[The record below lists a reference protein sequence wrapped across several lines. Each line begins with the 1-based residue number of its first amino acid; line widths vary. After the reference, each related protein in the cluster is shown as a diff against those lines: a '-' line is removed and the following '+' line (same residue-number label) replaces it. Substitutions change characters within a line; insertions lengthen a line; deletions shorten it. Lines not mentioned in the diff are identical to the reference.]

1 MTLHIISQPPSHNAF
16 QSGISHV
23 SSTDVVVLINDGV
36 YGLAQALAGTWPALA
51 RQAVFALEHDSLARG
66 ISAEP
71 SALIDYDTFVA
82 LTSRHNPIQSW
93 Y

>member
-1 MTLHIISQPPSHNAF
+1 MTLHILSQPPSHNAF

-23 SSTDVVVLINDGV
+23 SEGDVVLLINDGV
-36 YGLAQALAGTWPALA
+36 YGLNQALSGTWPSVA
-51 RQAVFALEHDSLARG
+51 RQAVFALEQDSLARG
-66 ISAEP
+66 ITAEP
-71 SALIDYDTFVA
+71 SALIDYDAFVA